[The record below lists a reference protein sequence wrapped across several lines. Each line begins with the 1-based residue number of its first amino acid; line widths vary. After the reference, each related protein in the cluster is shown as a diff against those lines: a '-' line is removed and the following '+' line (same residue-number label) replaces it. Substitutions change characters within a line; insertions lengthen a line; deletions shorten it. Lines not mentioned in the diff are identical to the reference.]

1 MGSSSVGL
9 TIFTT
14 SKILVAPS
22 LFTAEIVTVSGANV
36 TGSVV
41 GTSSLTEE
49 DGFCE
54 DIWNLVNGMRAK
66 LDTPGSFLKGLSIP
80 ICSKILEV
88 VLNSVKFQKLI
99 LARKIQFKIEPYL

>member
-1 MGSSSVGL
+1 M
-9 TIFTT
+9 
-14 SKILVAPS
+14 APS

-36 TGSVV
+36 TGSGV

-99 LARKIQFKIEPYL
+99 LARKFNLKLNLTYRC